1 MSARS
6 PEDKSSP
13 PAEERRATP
22 ERRKRTLRALF
33 MGSLTPR
40 RRGLRRDTDAG
51 IVAVDWHESH
61 WLAVAILIVILS
73 CADAFL
79 TLTLIADGAYEV
91 NPVMAS
97 FLEGSPWGFALAK
110 IGFTSLG
117 VVLLTALARARAF
130 GRFSVGLALYTVL
143 FAYTV
148 LVAYECWLCD
158 HCVLGP

>member
-1 MSARS
+1 MSVRS

-51 IVAVDWHESH
+51 IVAVDWHQSR

-73 CADAFL
+73 CADAFF
-79 TLTLIADGAYEV
+79 TLTLLADGAYEA

-97 FLEGSPWGFALAK
+97 SWKDRRAGLRLRKLASPRLESF
-110 IGFTSLG
+110 
-117 VVLLTALARARAF
+117 
-130 GRFSVGLALYTVL
+130 
-143 FAYTV
+143 
-148 LVAYECWLCD
+148 C
-158 HCVLGP
+158 